1 MTYRIRR
8 FSALLLAA
16 ALLTVLLAACA
27 GSPDGAQSG
36 QTSSLTSTTAQSTAA
51 STAPQSSSAAQTSQL
66 SQSAQTSQTTASSAA
81 QTTSSASTAATS
93 GTSASSSQSST
104 SAQTTAASTAAP
116 ETDYDAVFAEYGI
129 EPADALVPWA
139 VYFVDNFPVEE
150 CDVRFVDLADG
161 DAPEMLVSHLRHDE
175 NGQLTADLYLCAE
188 TAEGGIA
195 PIWTYRLT
203 DNGAGQYRAAYL
215 IDFDGEQALL
225 MYRRS
230 TLKGTTTE
238 RYDSYRFDADGQPIQ
253 LSAEETSFP
262 EAQVY
267 DTALFEKNYASHL
280 RDAVIVMNFPSPWQD
295 AVLYDESLPAFAFA
309 GKETPQNALR
319 REGDNLIGISSCTV
333 QEASDTVTVEG
344 YALRSTGKRNAD
356 GRYVYEIAAA
366 VSFECPGDTPVFYLS
381 ENGSSSSSILG
392 SAASAAL
399 TDALRNGLSASGSL
413 YYDGTRPVYLVRTE
427 NGEILSLTES

>member
-1 MTYRIRR
+1 
-8 FSALLLAA
+8 
-16 ALLTVLLAACA
+16 
-27 GSPDGAQSG
+27 
-36 QTSSLTSTTAQSTAA
+36 
-51 STAPQSSSAAQTSQL
+51 
-66 SQSAQTSQTTASSAA
+66 
-81 QTTSSASTAATS
+81 
-93 GTSASSSQSST
+93 
-104 SAQTTAASTAAP
+104 
-116 ETDYDAVFAEYGI
+116 
-129 EPADALVPWA
+129 
-139 VYFVDNFPVEE
+139 
-150 CDVRFVDLADG
+150 ADG

-203 DNGAGQYRAAYL
+203 DNSAGQYRAAYL
-215 IDFDGEQALL
+215 IDSDGGQALL
-225 MYRRS
+225 MYRRV
-230 TLKGTTTE
+230 TMKGTTTE
-238 RYDSYRFDADGQPIQ
+238 RYDIYRFDADGQPIQ

-381 ENGSSSSSILG
+381 ESGSSASSILG

-399 TDALRNGLSASGSL
+399 TDALRDGLSASGSL